1 MEGVGQGGISQ
12 VHNRLCMLSQ
22 PIIEEQGP
30 TPSRAEYPSQR
41 GPGRMRHTR
50 LHRCCRMT
58 GSASAGLVY

>member
-1 MEGVGQGGISQ
+1 MMEGVGQGGISQ

-41 GPGRMRHTR
+41 GPG
-50 LHRCCRMT
+50 
-58 GSASAGLVY
+58 